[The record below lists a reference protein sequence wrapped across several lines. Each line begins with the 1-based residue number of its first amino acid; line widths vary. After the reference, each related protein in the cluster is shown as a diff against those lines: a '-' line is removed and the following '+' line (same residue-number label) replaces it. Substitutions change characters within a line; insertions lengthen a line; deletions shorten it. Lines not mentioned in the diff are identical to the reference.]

1 MSRWRQMGIEGA
13 AQGLLNDLKVVAKS
27 LVWISAFLLSAGLA
41 ASQLLLGGWW
51 YPALAAPGYL
61 LVGGSAV
68 VAGLVFWKTESAPG
82 AFCTGVAVV
91 FAGYLFWRQF
101 EAPDPYAARENTW
114 LLLGALAVY
123 GVAAWQLRDNGARWL
138 VLGTL
143 FTLSTLQVVVAVAQ
157 FVADAPF
164 HPLADLA
171 LHMKLPRGDGSVAN
185 HGWVSGTLESRGTL
199 SAVLQATTFLA
210 LGMLVWG
217 RTAVAAKLVLLWV
230 AAAGFAGL
238 ALCMSRAAY
247 FGVPAGVV
255 VFALVSF
262 FVVQRGAL
270 AYRAWLGAGALGLV
284 ALALGLAF
292 AIGLESVSV
301 QLRITEVGSDDYRE
315 KLWFSVVPPM
325 LALDPWLGAGAN
337 MFDQLATRYG
347 GPGPAGRAVHAH
359 NDWLQLLVEY
369 GRAGLLLGAA
379 FFVVHFAAGWRN
391 SMRLAREMPPA
402 GLLPQGNELGLSTGA
417 LAALCA
423 LAVHAFFDYR
433 MHLPSVVLLAAL
445 CAGWLS
451 SARHDPAA
459 EAGVPVAWWLKAAA
473 FVLTLAP
480 GSVLV
485 CSVLR
490 QAPAEWLALRAE
502 NAVMSGEPRAAW
514 NLAQEGLALRPDN
527 PRLLVLAGESA
538 GLLGNAAT
546 TPPERADWFGRS
558 ADYFGEATRNRPLF
572 AYAWR
577 ERALA
582 LDWCGKPISALPVHL
597 HAITRAPEGAHAY
610 EYLALHYWKQGRFEE
625 ASRLFRLSKGMP
637 GSRLAGEFLRQIEQS
652 QSQSSQT
659 R

>member
-1 MSRWRQMGIEGA
+1 M
-13 AQGLLNDLKVVAKS
+13 
-27 LVWISAFLLSAGLA
+27 WISACLLAVGLA

-61 LVGGSAV
+61 LVGASAV
-68 VAGLVFWKTESAPG
+68 VAGLAFWRTEDAPG
-82 AFCTGVAVV
+82 AFCTGITVL
-91 FAGYLFWRQF
+91 FAGYLFWRQW

-114 LLLGALAVY
+114 LLLGGLSVY
-123 GVAAWQLRDNGARWL
+123 GVAAWQLRDNGSRWL
-138 VLGTL
+138 VLGAL
-143 FTLSTLQVVVAVAQ
+143 FTLAMLQVVVAVAQ
-157 FVADAPF
+157 FAADFPF

-171 LHMKLPRGDGSVAN
+171 LHMQLPRGDGSVAN
-185 HGWVSGTLESRGTL
+185 HGWVSGTLESRGSL

-217 RTAVAAKLVLLWV
+217 RTKVAVKLVLLWV

-255 VFALVSF
+255 VFALASF

-270 AYRAWLGAGALGLV
+270 AYRGWLGIGALGLV

-292 AIGLESVSV
+292 LIGLESVSV

-379 FFVVHFAAGWRN
+379 FFVVHCGAGWRN
-391 SMRLAREMPPA
+391 ALRLAREMPPA
-402 GLLPQGNELGLSTGA
+402 GLLPQGNEIGLSVGA
-417 LAALCA
+417 LAALSA
-423 LAVHAFFDYR
+423 LAVHALFDYR
-433 MHLPSVVLLAAL
+433 MHLPAVVLSAAL
-445 CAGWLS
+445 CAGWLAS
-451 SARHDPAA
+451 SRRDLAA
-459 EAGVPVAWWLKAAA
+459 GAGPPVPWWLKTAA
-473 FVLTLAP
+473 LILPLAP
-480 GSVLV
+480 GLALVWSVA
-485 CSVLR
+485 R
-490 QAPAEWLALRAE
+490 EAPAEWRALQSE
-502 NAVMSGEPRAAW
+502 NAVMRGEPQAAW
-514 NLAQEGLALRPDN
+514 NLAQEGLALQPGN

-538 GLLGNAAT
+538 GLLGNAAAI
-546 TPPERADWFGRS
+546 PSDRAEWFGRS
-558 ADYFGEATRNRPLF
+558 ADYFGEVTRRRPFF

-582 LDWCGKPISALPVHL
+582 LDWCGKPMSALPVHL
-597 HAITRAPEGAHAY
+597 HAITRDPEGAQAY

-625 ASRLFRLSKGMP
+625 AARLFRMSRGMP
-637 GSRLAGEFLRQIEQS
+637 GSRLSGEFLNKIEQVQRNS
-652 QSQSSQT
+652 RQG